1 MTGYSG
7 HFGSPRPRAAETPK
21 ARAAAIR
28 ASSRGATLSLCVA
41 GAVVAIGG
49 VQLHAQEA
57 PRAVPVGTV
66 VAERRPVD
74 KTMEFVGR
82 VDAVNRVEV
91 RARVTGFLEAMRF
104 KEGDVVKVG
113 APLYSIERGLFE
125 ANVQQAQ
132 GAVARSEASKT
143 LTAVQYQRAADL
155 FEKQA
160 GTAVAR
166 DQAAAADKQAQ
177 GALLTDQA
185 NLKTAQINL
194 AYTDIRS
201 PIDGKVGRT
210 SLTVGNVVGPDS
222 GPLTVIVSQDPM
234 YVLFPV
240 SQRDFLKVQQS
251 GQAVD
256 LKQIKA
262 NLKFSDGSTY
272 DQVGQ
277 LNFVN
282 VTVDRATD
290 TVLVRGSFPNPK
302 SGLIDGQLVRVSLQ
316 GDKPEEK
323 ILVPQAALIAD
334 QQGIYVFV
342 VQDGKAAVR
351 RVKPGGEQGASVVV
365 DSGLSGGELVIVEG
379 LQAVR
384 PGAPVQA
391 TPAAASLGRS

>member
-1 MTGYSG
+1 MISYSG
-7 HFGSPRPRAAETPK
+7 YFGSSRRRAGDSSK
-21 ARAAAIR
+21 ARV
-28 ASSRGATLSLCVA
+28 ASRRVMALSLCVA
-41 GAVVAIGG
+41 GSVAAFGRTE
-49 VQLHAQEA
+49 LLAQEA
-57 PRAVPVGTV
+57 AQAIPVGTI
-66 VAERRPVD
+66 VAERRPVE
-74 KTMEFVGR
+74 KTLEFVGR
-82 VDAVNRVEV
+82 VEAVNRVEV

-104 KEGDVVKVG
+104 KEGDVVKAG

-125 ANVQQAQ
+125 ANVQQAE
-132 GAVARSEASKT
+132 GAVARSEASKA
-143 LTAVQYQRAADL
+143 LTAIQYQRAADL
-155 FEKQA
+155 FEKQS

-194 AYTDIRS
+194 SYTDIRS

-210 SLTVGNVVGPDS
+210 NLTMGNVVGPDS

-251 GQAVD
+251 GQALE

-290 TVLVRGSFPNPK
+290 TILVRGSFPNPK
-302 SGLIDGQLVRVSLQ
+302 AGLVDGQLVRVSLQ

-334 QQGIYVFV
+334 QQGVYVC
-342 VQDGKAAVR
+342 
-351 RVKPGGEQGASVVV
+351 PPS
-365 DSGLSGGELVIVEG
+365 
-379 LQAVR
+379 
-384 PGAPVQA
+384 APMAQI
-391 TPAAASLGRS
+391 

>member
-1 MTGYSG
+1 MISYSG
-7 HFGSPRPRAAETPK
+7 YFGSSRRRAGDSSK
-21 ARAAAIR
+21 ARV
-28 ASSRGATLSLCVA
+28 ASRRVMALSLCVA
-41 GAVVAIGG
+41 GSIAAFGRTE
-49 VQLHAQEA
+49 LLAQEA
-57 PRAVPVGTV
+57 AQAIPVGTI
-66 VAERRPVD
+66 VAERRPVE
-74 KTMEFVGR
+74 KTLEFVGR
-82 VDAVNRVEV
+82 VEAVNRVEV

-104 KEGDVVKVG
+104 KEGDVVKAG

-125 ANVQQAQ
+125 ANVQQAE
-132 GAVARSEASKT
+132 GAVARSEASKA
-143 LTAVQYQRAADL
+143 LTAIQYQRAADL
-155 FEKQA
+155 FEKQS

-194 AYTDIRS
+194 SYTDIRS

-210 SLTVGNVVGPDS
+210 NLTMGNVVGPDS

-251 GQAVD
+251 GQALE

-290 TVLVRGSFPNPK
+290 TILVRGSFPNPK
-302 SGLIDGQLVRVSLQ
+302 AGLVDGQLVRVSLQ

-334 QQGIYVFV
+334 QQGVYVFV
-342 VQDGKAAVR
+342 AQDGKAAVR
-351 RVKPGGEQGASVVV
+351 RVKLGGEQGAFTVVE
-365 DSGLSGGELVIVEG
+365 SGLSGGELVIVEG

-384 PGAPVQA
+384 PGVPVRA
-391 TPAAASLGRS
+391 TPAAAGLGRS